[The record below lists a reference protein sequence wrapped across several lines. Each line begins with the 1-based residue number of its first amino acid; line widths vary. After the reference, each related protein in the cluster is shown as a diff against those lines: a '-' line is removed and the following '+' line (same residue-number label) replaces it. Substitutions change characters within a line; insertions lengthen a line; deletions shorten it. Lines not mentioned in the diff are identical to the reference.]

1 MRYLKK
7 GTNIGKIEAKGNSR
21 IKIQCEMWQSGM
33 NKEKISVYRKSGTFI
48 NGFLFLSV

>member
-21 IKIQCEMWQSGM
+21 IKIQCEMGQSGTRG
-33 NKEKISVYRKSGTFI
+33 KKLAVISNNVSNLMVIPG
-48 NGFLFLSV
+48 NLW